1 MELMFS
7 SFLLFIC
14 WFPAIILSIISIF
27 LSKEIQK
34 NTLKGSLILFLIP
47 ILIFIVLNI
56 KDSIVANSIT
66 GTYELENKLTFEI
79 KSNRK
84 FTIKF
89 KNCKEKEIN
98 GSWHYSSDYDAFMFS
113 ADNYQ
118 IQLSEDSNGKYGF
131 YSDIKSNCV
140 NLESL
145 YLTKIE

>member
-7 SFLLFIC
+7 SFLLFVC
-14 WFPAIILSIISIF
+14 WFPAIILAIVCIF
-27 LSKEIQK
+27 LSKEKQK
-34 NTLKGSLILFLIP
+34 NTLIGSLILFLIP
-47 ILIFIVLNI
+47 ILLFIVLNI

-66 GTYELENKLTFEI
+66 GTYELKDKLTFEI

-89 KNCKEKEIN
+89 KNCKDKEIN

-113 ADNYQ
+113 ADNYR
-118 IQLSEDSNGKYGF
+118 IQFPEDSNGKYGF

-140 NLESL
+140 NLERL